1 MGTTTTWVQRRL
13 LPGLAF
19 KAVVIGGGYA
29 TGLELVT
36 FFLPSG
42 PVGGIYAMLLATLI
56 WSLVCAATFLFA
68 FHTGSRDYRTFF
80 LHLLGRFW
88 PIYAIAYMLALVLI
102 LAVFAAAAG
111 AIGKTVFGLP
121 EHAGAL
127 ALQLLLTTG
136 RVAGRA

>member
-42 PVGGIYAMLLATLI
+42 PVGGIYAMLLATLS

-68 FHTGSRDYRTFF
+68 FPTGTRDSRTFF
-80 LHLLGRFW
+80 LHLLCRFC
-88 PIYAIAYMLALVLI
+88 PIYQIAFLLALGLF
-102 LAVFAAAAG
+102 LPVFA
-111 AIGKTVFGLP
+111 
-121 EHAGAL
+121 
-127 ALQLLLTTG
+127 
-136 RVAGRA
+136 